1 MAAAS
6 TREIIE
12 YEVGKAAD
20 EIYRHIDIPNYVDHS
35 VPEAQARAKGQEKYL
50 SAFLKSFQS
59 N

>member
-1 MAAAS
+1 MQKDFSTEVHVLNERNQVMAAAS

-35 VPEAQARAKGQEKYL
+35 VPEA
-50 SAFLKSFQS
+50 
-59 N
+59 